1 MINHV
6 QQPHLET
13 SSLKLHE
20 CELVITIYD
29 GYETEGGVNSFLEES
44 CGVRAFRVSIYRIFA
59 KFNQQF

>member
-29 GYETEGGVNSFLEES
+29 GYETEGGVNFFFGRILWCARIES
-44 CGVRAFRVSIYRIFA
+44 LNLSYFR
-59 KFNQQF
+59 